1 MCVSIHVRVCMS
13 VQYLYVY
20 RHFIKI
26 AFFTKRHKIFTGQ
39 SFIKI
44 LNLSQKSWVY
54 KELATNIYI
63 FFYKI

>member
-1 MCVSIHVRVCMS
+1 MCVSIYVRVCMS

-26 AFFTKRHKIFTGQ
+26 AFFTKRHKIFTGR

-44 LNLSQKSWVY
+44 FNLSQKRG
-54 KELATNIYI
+54 L
-63 FFYKI
+63 